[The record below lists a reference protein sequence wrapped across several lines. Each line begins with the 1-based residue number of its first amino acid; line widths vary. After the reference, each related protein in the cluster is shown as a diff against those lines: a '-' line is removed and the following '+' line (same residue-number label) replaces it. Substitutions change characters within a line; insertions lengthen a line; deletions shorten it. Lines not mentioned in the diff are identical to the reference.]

1 MGTPTLGE
9 RGFTHPC
16 SYCNIEQTYTDEDI
30 DKYVSMISNTQLKH
44 RIYEHELLIIATT
57 PEAHKEAAMGVARD
71 KLRQTFRKALQ
82 NNFEKHGRRIWVLL
96 EDDAWH
102 VWDSMR
108 RILDNRVKRLKA
120 RWSKAKK
127 QPWAAKSHSEMGLP
141 MEPEGSH
148 LNGPGKSEVA

>member
-1 MGTPTLGE
+1 
-9 RGFTHPC
+9 
-16 SYCNIEQTYTDEDI
+16 
-30 DKYVSMISNTQLKH
+30 
-44 RIYEHELLIIATT
+44 
-57 PEAHKEAAMGVARD
+57 
-71 KLRQTFRKALQ
+71 
-82 NNFEKHGRRIWVLL
+82 
-96 EDDAWH
+96 
-102 VWDSMR
+102 MR